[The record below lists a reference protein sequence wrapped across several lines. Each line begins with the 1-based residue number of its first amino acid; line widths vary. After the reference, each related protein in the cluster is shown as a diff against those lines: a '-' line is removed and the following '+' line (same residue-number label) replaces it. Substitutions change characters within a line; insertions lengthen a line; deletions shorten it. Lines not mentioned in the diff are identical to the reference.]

1 MPEGRIAMER
11 TIVVGIDGS
20 ACSRVAVD
28 WAVGEARLRGL
39 PLGVAH
45 VSSLSAEEALAIWP
59 YCREPA
65 PDALVKALA
74 EDHPALRI
82 EGVDLT
88 GEAVPA
94 LLSVGM
100 WADLMVLGMRGAGG
114 FAGLAVG
121 SVAHG
126 VAALG
131 NRPVVLVPDRPAVG
145 GRLPRT
151 VAVGIDARRPVAA
164 TLRFA
169 FDTAERSEALLHVV
183 HAWRLPSPA
192 EQWMPF
198 ALPEED
204 RGAWEDQEVQQLSD
218 ALRPWREKYPH
229 VRVLADVRLKSPSSA
244 LVQASACA
252 ELLVV
257 ERTGTSLGATLH
269 AVVDHTECPV
279 AVVPS

>member
-1 MPEGRIAMER
+1 MER

-28 WAVGEARLRGL
+28 WAVGEAGLRGL
-39 PLGVAH
+39 PLRVAH

-59 YCREPA
+59 YCPEPT
-65 PDALVKALA
+65 PDAWVKVLA
-74 EDHPALRI
+74 GHHPALRI
-82 EGVDLT
+82 ESVGLT
-88 GEAVPA
+88 GETVPA
-94 LLSVGM
+94 LLSVGTR
-100 WADLMVLGMRGAGG
+100 ADLMVLGMRGAGG
-114 FAGLAVG
+114 FTGLAVG

-131 NRPVVLVPDRPAVG
+131 NLPVVLVPDRPAPG
-145 GRLPRT
+145 GRRPHAVT
-151 VAVGIDARRPVAA
+151 VGIDARRPAA
-164 TLRFA
+164 AALDFA
-169 FDTAERSEALLHVV
+169 FDAAERRGALLLVV

-192 EQWMPF
+192 ARWMPF

-218 ALRPWREKYPH
+218 VLGPWREKHPH
-229 VRVLADVRLKSPSSA
+229 VRVHEDVRLKSPSSA

-257 ERTGTSLGATLH
+257 GRTGTSLGPTLH
-269 AVVDHTECPV
+269 AVVDHAECPV
-279 AVVPS
+279 VVVPS

>member
-1 MPEGRIAMER
+1 MSEGRTAMER

-39 PLGVAH
+39 PLRVAH

-59 YCREPA
+59 YRREPA
-65 PDALVKALA
+65 PDALVKVLA

-82 EGVDLT
+82 EGVGLT

-100 WADLMVLGMRGAGG
+100 WADLMVLGTRGAGG

-151 VAVGIDARRPVAA
+151 VAIGIDARRPVAA
-164 TLRFA
+164 ALAFA
-169 FDTAERSEALLHVV
+169 FDAAERRGALLRVV
-183 HAWRLPSPA
+183 HAWRLPSLA
-192 EQWMPF
+192 DQWMPF

-204 RGAWEDQEVQQLSD
+204 RGAWEDQEVQKLSD
-218 ALRPWREKYPH
+218 VLRPWREKYPH
-229 VRVLADVRLKSPSSA
+229 VRVHEDVRLKSPSSA

-257 ERTGTSLGATLH
+257 GRTGMALGPTLH

>member
-1 MPEGRIAMER
+1 MPEGRTAMER
-11 TIVVGIDGS
+11 TIVVGVDGS

-28 WAVGEARLRGL
+28 WAVGEARVRGL
-39 PLGVAH
+39 PLRVAH

-88 GEAVPA
+88 GETVPA
-94 LLSVGM
+94 LLSAGRR
-100 WADLMVLGMRGAGG
+100 ADLVVLGMRGAGG

-145 GRLPRT
+145 GRSPRA
-151 VAVGIDARRPVAA
+151 VAVGIDARRPAA
-164 TLRFA
+164 AALSFA
-169 FDTAERSEALLHVV
+169 FDAAERRGALLRVV
-183 HAWRLPSPA
+183 HAWRLPSSA

-218 ALRPWREKYPH
+218 VLRPLREKHPH
-229 VRVLADVRLKSPSSA
+229 VRVHEDVRLKSPSSA
-244 LVQASACA
+244 LVQASARA

-257 ERTGTSLGATLH
+257 GRTGPSLGPTLH

>member
-1 MPEGRIAMER
+1 MER

-20 ACSRVAVD
+20 ARSHVAVD

-39 PLGVAH
+39 PLRVAH

-59 YCREPA
+59 YRREPI
-65 PDALVKALA
+65 PDALVKELA

-82 EGVDLT
+82 EGVGLT

-94 LLSVGM
+94 LLSVGTQ
-100 WADLMVLGMRGAGG
+100 ADFMVLGMRGTGG
-114 FAGLAVG
+114 FTGLAVG
-121 SVAHG
+121 SVAHD
-126 VAALG
+126 VAAHG

-145 GRLPRT
+145 GRPPRAVT
-151 VAVGIDARRPVAA
+151 VGIDARRPAA
-164 TLRFA
+164 SALAFA
-169 FDTAERSEALLHVV
+169 FDAAERRGALLRVV

-218 ALRPWREKYPH
+218 ALRPWREKHPH
-229 VRVLADVRLKSPSSA
+229 VRVHEDVRLKSPSSA

-257 ERTGTSLGATLH
+257 GRTGTSLGPTLH
-269 AVVDHTECPV
+269 AVLDHTQCPV